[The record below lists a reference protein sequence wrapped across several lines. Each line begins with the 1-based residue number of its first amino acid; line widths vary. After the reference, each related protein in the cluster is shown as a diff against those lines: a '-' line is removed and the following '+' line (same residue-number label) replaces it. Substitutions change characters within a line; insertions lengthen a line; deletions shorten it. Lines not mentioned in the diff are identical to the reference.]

1 MKLFN
6 ECENKQNKNRKVGVE
21 TNHVDVVFPNPNP
34 SIRFLNEFKFVS
46 STRIF
51 HSFLITSHAFFCY

>member
-21 TNHVDVVFPNPNP
+21 TKFPNPNP
-34 SIRFLNEFKFVS
+34 SIRFLNEFKFLS

-51 HSFLITSHAFFCY
+51 HSFLITCIFSVSNNPFH